1 MLLKDSLYIGE
12 VPWEEPCA
20 QVGDDLYLVHAQN
33 ECIRFIKQ
41 IRKHYGEE
49 PEGARLFVKQNPH
62 DFGSYLSV
70 ECEFT
75 FDPND
80 DGEADLD
87 NPAQDYAFSVEGDYL
102 GVLQNWDSE

>member
-12 VPWEEPCA
+12 VPWDEPCA
-20 QVGDDLYLVHAQN
+20 SVGDDLYLVHAQN

-49 PEGARLFVKQNPH
+49 PKGARLFVKQNPH
-62 DFGSYLSV
+62 DFGTYLSV

-80 DGEADLD
+80 DEQGEPNLAL
-87 NPAQDYAFSVEGDYL
+87 DYAFAIEGDDK
-102 GVLQNWDSE
+102 GVLQKWDSE